1 MSFSASLGHSFVAGI
16 YTMLSLFLTENA
28 PPLDAKK
35 SDTQV
40 KPLIVIADDDPSDRL
55 LLKLAIEEQ
64 GLDVDIEEYDDGYQT
79 IEFAKSRCS
88 TTTPMVLIL
97 DINMPKRNGIEVLEF
112 LNENP
117 GLCKVPVIMFST
129 STNPADA
136 EKTLNLGAKKYFVKP
151 NDYSGYI
158 ELVDYLKEFLK
169 EL

>member
-1 MSFSASLGHSFVAGI
+1 MNS
-16 YTMLSLFLTENA
+16 N
-28 PPLDAKK
+28 K

-64 GLDVDIEEYDDGYQT
+64 GLDVDIEEYEDGYQT
-79 IEFAKSRCS
+79 IEFAKSRCG
-88 TTTPMVLIL
+88 TALPIVIIL

-112 LNENP
+112 LHEHP
-117 GLCKVPVIMFST
+117 GLCKVPVVMFST

-158 ELVDYLKEFLK
+158 ELVEYLKELFEVK
-169 EL
+169 